1 MLRREEACL
10 RWIEISTQFGPL
22 MSDAGNQTIDAI
34 GNTGNDK
41 SDKSPSK
48 VFIDDE
54 NDEEGDHQDS
64 CQGEDIR

>member
-1 MLRREEACL
+1 
-10 RWIEISTQFGPL
+10 
-22 MSDAGNQTIDAI
+22 MSDTGNQTVNAI